1 MQSLLF
7 CDEVIVVDDESTDH
21 TVQEAERAGAKVLSH
36 SKVNEFAGQR
46 NWAMTQA
53 KNEWVFFVDAD
64 EVVSN
69 GLQEQIKNIKYLDSV
84 TAYSIPRRDFFWGH
98 EMRFGET
105 KKARTKGIVRLIK
118 KGSGVWTGAVH
129 ETFISS
135 GQSEKVG
142 AFLDHY
148 SHDSLSSFIQD
159 INTYSTIRAN
169 ELQKQGKK
177 VSAAELIFVPF
188 GKFLYSYFVLGGFLD
203 GPAGFVYS
211 FVMSFHSFLVRAKVA
226 AQSYV

>member
-1 MQSLLF
+1 MKISAIILARNEGNKIAHAVQSLLF

-69 GLQEQIKNIKYLDSV
+69 GLQEQIKNIKYIDSV

-188 GKFLYSYFVLGGFLD
+188 GKFLYLSKKMKL
-203 GPAGFVYS
+203 
-211 FVMSFHSFLVRAKVA
+211 KI
-226 AQSYV
+226 